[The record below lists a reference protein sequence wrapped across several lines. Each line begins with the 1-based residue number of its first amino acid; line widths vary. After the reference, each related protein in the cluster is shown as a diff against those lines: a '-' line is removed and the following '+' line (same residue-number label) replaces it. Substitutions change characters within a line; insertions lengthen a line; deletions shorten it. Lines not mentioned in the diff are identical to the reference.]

1 MSRIVDAVAL
11 FLIVASLLLL
21 PVSSIASSQEST
33 LAGIKDYKG
42 YLDAR
47 AEDKPFDSATDVSTF
62 TNTEFLFFLPPATM
76 GMWDYSWDKYW
87 TRYHLSYTYGYPD
100 REPRINQS
108 FLQLFSYEKDTEVKI
123 ELLNGEAMNAQFDA
137 YNCVWTCDA
146 NMKVYRFDSQN
157 TASAD
162 REKIC
167 DLSPYQSLRIP
178 TISWVLNING
188 ESCHFL
194 GGVVRIT
201 SNYPIS
207 VMHHTLN
214 GDCAPSYDTEA
225 CEHGV
230 TWLGQDGVYSFY
242 GKKLFTWIP
251 GDVWISALEGETKV
265 QVIDVSD
272 HSGDATFTLGAFESW
287 CWHRDSVYGQCGFDN
302 SLVLITA
309 DKPVSV
315 VAGIEDDNVC
325 AQVFGKDQTDFLFP
339 CFAKVMVQAP
349 IDLHLKLEDLE
360 GDEGSF
366 EGDMKAG
373 EVRTFDFKVLYTCL
387 ETPSYQWARLRS
399 TAPIYVY
406 TIANSNWSDTNRGE
420 MMGSEEYIQVYNHVN
435 VPYPSGS
442 VPYPVSTEFDLPIMS
457 RAYVVLLNLEQ
468 ENHVRVDFSLVKDV
482 YFEGN
487 IEPLGTRVWEVAE
500 SNPQNVKLGLD
511 INLDGAAEQGITLSD
526 IRNGTVMHIKA
537 DRPVMLLLKYNRDEP
552 YDAMAMDLIPGVAP
566 PSPRGMLTPE
576 TGIVS
581 VASVMMAVDC
591 VFVIGGRKSF
601 VDMF

>member
-1 MSRIVDAVAL
+1 MSRVVDAVAL

-21 PVSSIASSQEST
+21 PVSSIAFSQEST
-33 LAGIKDYKG
+33 LTGIKDFKQYI
-42 YLDAR
+42 DAR
-47 AEDKPFDSATDVSTF
+47 EEDKPYESATDISTF
-62 TNTEFLFFLPPATM
+62 TNKEFLFFLPPATM
-76 GMWDYSWDKYW
+76 GIWDYSWDKYW

-100 REPRINQS
+100 RQPRINLS
-108 FLQLFSYEKDTEVKI
+108 YLQLFSYEKDTEVTI
-123 ELLNGEAMNAQFDA
+123 ELVNGEAMNARFDS
-137 YNCVWTCDA
+137 YNCLWSCDA

-157 TASAD
+157 TNPAD
-162 REKIC
+162 REKVLS
-167 DLSPYQSLRIP
+167 LSPYQSLRIP

-201 SNYPIS
+201 SDYPIS
-207 VMHHTLN
+207 VMHHTME
-214 GDCAPSYDTEA
+214 GECASVNDGEA

-230 TWLGQDGVYSFY
+230 TWLGEDGIYSFY

-251 GDVWISALEGETKV
+251 ADCWISALEGETKV
-265 QVIDVSD
+265 QVIDYSD
-272 HSGDATFTLGAFESW
+272 HSGDASFTLGAFEAW
-287 CWHRDSVYGQCGFDN
+287 CWNRDSVYGQCGFTD

-309 DKPVSV
+309 NKPVSV

-349 IDLHLKLEDLE
+349 TDLHLKLEDRE
-360 GDEGSF
+360 GSEGSF
-366 EGDMKAG
+366 EGDLKAG
-373 EVRTFDFKVLYTCL
+373 DIKIFDFKVLYTCL

-406 TIANSNWSDTNRGE
+406 TIANSNWSDNHRGDL
-420 MMGSEEYIQVYNHVN
+420 GGEEFIQVYNKVN

-442 VPYPVSTEFDLPIMS
+442 VPYPVSTEFNVPIMS
-457 RAYVVLLNLEQ
+457 RAYAVLVNLEDS
-468 ENHVRVDFSLVKDV
+468 NRVRVDFSLVGEV
-482 YFEGN
+482 YFDGT
-487 IEPLGTRVWEVAE
+487 IEPYGTRVWEIAE

-511 INLDGAAEQGITLSD
+511 INLDGAAEQGITLGD
-526 IRNGTVMHIKA
+526 IRNGTVMHVKA
-537 DRPVMLLLKYNRDEP
+537 DKPVMLLLKYNRDEQ
-552 YDAMAMDLIPGVAP
+552 YEAMAIDLIPGVMP
-566 PSPRGMLTPE
+566 PSPRGMPTTE

-601 VDMF
+601 IDLF